1 MASLR
6 FHIADIPEEG
16 LEITQQVM
24 RGELFLDESDPATQN
39 DFTVSACLNV
49 ADADVM
55 VQGELV
61 GTLRLDCVRC
71 LSQFDKPF
79 RMPFEGVFL
88 AGENGLSLAPNSPQ
102 QASDAPADELE
113 VYGIEDECVALGE
126 MLREQVILSVPMQPL
141 CASDCKGLCNQC
153 GENLNVKECSCSHM
167 DTVSPFSVLRN
178 LVKSSESSP
187 SS

>member
-6 FHIADIPEEG
+6 FHIADIPEDG
-16 LEITQQVM
+16 LEFTRQVI
-24 RGELFLDESDPATQN
+24 RDELFLDEGDPATQN
-39 DFTVSACLNV
+39 DFTVSARLNV
-49 ADADVM
+49 TDADVM

-71 LSQFDKPF
+71 LSRFDIPF

-88 AGENGLSLAPNSPQ
+88 AGEYEPSPALKDTGP
-102 QASDAPADELE
+102 ASEEPTEDLE
-113 VYGIEDECVALGE
+113 VYGIQDECVVLGE

-141 CASDCKGLCNQC
+141 CAVDCKGLCAQC
-153 GENLNVKECSCSHM
+153 GENLNVKVCSCSHVEA
-167 DTVSPFSVLRN
+167 VSPFSVLRN